1 MGDTIMK
8 SIAIIAA
15 AAAALTPAI
24 AIAREPASAVA
35 ATAPDATQQSFV
47 HDGSTYVYTMK
58 FVEGRR
64 VIDGRSYPSGTG
76 FHLVVRGDNV
86 TGTAGGVPVMFRVA
100 SARGAAIETAAR

>member
-1 MGDTIMK
+1 MK

-15 AAAALTPAI
+15 AAAALIPA
-24 AIAREPASAVA
+24 ASIAREPANAIA
-35 ATAPDATQQSFV
+35 APTPAATQQSFV
-47 HDGSTYVYTMK
+47 HDGSTYVYTTK

-76 FHLVVRGDNV
+76 FHLVVRGEDV
-86 TGTAGGVPVMFRVA
+86 TGTSGGVPVKFRVA